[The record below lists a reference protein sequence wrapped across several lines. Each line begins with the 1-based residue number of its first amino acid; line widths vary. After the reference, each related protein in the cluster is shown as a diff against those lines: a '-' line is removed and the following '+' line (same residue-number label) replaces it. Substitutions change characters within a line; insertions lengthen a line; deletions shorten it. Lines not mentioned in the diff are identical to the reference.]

1 MQTYILFDI
10 RIVFITNPRPSAL
23 RFRQVVLRE
32 GGGPPILKSNRR
44 YLRGVWFPVPAAADQ
59 QSVVPPHRC
68 TAAAPDPTEE
78 TSSRNS
84 PQLTQF
90 TQKSGLLWT
99 QFSRH
104 NKHESSHRHLPST
117 LLFEIY
123 GSEDFI
129 WLLCALSFSQ
139 VSRHGLHHFT
149 DDYSHLSSGT
159 ARQSQQVE
167 ERHQVY

>member
-1 MQTYILFDI
+1 M
-10 RIVFITNPRPSAL
+10 
-23 RFRQVVLRE
+23 
-32 GGGPPILKSNRR
+32 
-44 YLRGVWFPVPAAADQ
+44 
-59 QSVVPPHRC
+59 VPPHRC

-90 TQKSGLLWT
+90 TSKSGLLWT

-167 ERHQVY
+167 ERHQVYISCSRWGLRAGGCVLAIRSHSTHCKTIFFTT

>member
-1 MQTYILFDI
+1 M
-10 RIVFITNPRPSAL
+10 
-23 RFRQVVLRE
+23 
-32 GGGPPILKSNRR
+32 
-44 YLRGVWFPVPAAADQ
+44 
-59 QSVVPPHRC
+59 VPPHRC

-167 ERHQVY
+167 ERHQVYKLQPVGFESGGLRVSNQVTLNIAKLTFLDIFHNLRYRLGKKEHPKPN